1 MHPTTCIS
9 NDTYRYTHGSILD
22 HRFTHPIPCTGG
34 DSSGG
39 RKTRYAGGPYG
50 EKSCAGCDDNTE
62 KRGRTHAPPPPRLD
76 AQRFKRAER
85 EQEIHSLLL
94 FRLDIAIDGEER
106 GKVGK
111 RWQGNDD
118 GERIRDGVER
128 INIS

>member
-1 MHPTTCIS
+1 M
-9 NDTYRYTHGSILD
+9 
-22 HRFTHPIPCTGG
+22 
-34 DSSGG
+34 
-39 RKTRYAGGPYG
+39 
-50 EKSCAGCDDNTE
+50 
-62 KRGRTHAPPPPRLD
+62 
-76 AQRFKRAER
+76 
-85 EQEIHSLLL
+85 IHSLLL